1 MADVY
6 ISDHAYIRMKERAGI
21 GKKAACRLS
30 AKAYRDG
37 IGKDEVSGSLHKY
50 IMIESTAYNRPG
62 TNVKIYGEMVYCFM
76 DQPNGALLLTVF
88 WVPKNLKNQAL
99 GIQRK
104 SKIA

>member
-37 IGKDEVSGSLHKY
+37 VGKDEVSGSLHIVHY
-50 IMIESTAYNRPG
+50 
-62 TNVKIYGEMVYCFM
+62 
-76 DQPNGALLLTVF
+76 D
-88 WVPKNLKNQAL
+88 
-99 GIQRK
+99 
-104 SKIA
+104 